1 MPVPPPPHLTADGLQ
16 ASGSSSV
23 PPPPPPVMFS
33 SGPKKGPVKS
43 LGARKVGG
51 READKQQTGQA
62 VGLTCAGWWL

>member
-1 MPVPPPPHLTADGLQ
+1 MPVTADGLQ
-16 ASGSSSV
+16 ASGSSGV

-51 READKQQTGQA
+51 R
-62 VGLTCAGWWL
+62 LTSSRQDRPSG